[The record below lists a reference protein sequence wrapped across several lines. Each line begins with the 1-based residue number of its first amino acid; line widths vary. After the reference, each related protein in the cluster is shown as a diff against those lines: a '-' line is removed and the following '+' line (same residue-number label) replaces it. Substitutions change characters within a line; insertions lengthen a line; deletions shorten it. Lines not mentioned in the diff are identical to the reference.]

1 MAIAK
6 YPCTVDGVEYKSEY
20 AAAKALGINVS
31 SLRARLIS
39 SSYPEYTSRHYQKK
53 DRRKLFISCR
63 IDGVEYPCI
72 SAASRELK
80 MSGHALK
87 RRLASFDYPNYICAD
102 IPKKPAQAKPL
113 KYTVRG
119 KLYRTLQEIANVEG
133 LTRERIRQ
141 KMNNPSFPDY
151 ISADIPKGPPPPPRP
166 KYMVEGRHY
175 KTMQEIADA
184 VGSSIGQISYRVN
197 SPAFPEYQ
205 RLRKKA

>member
-1 MAIAK
+1 MATAK

-31 SLRARLIS
+31 SLRARLLS
-39 SSYPEYTSRHYQKK
+39 SSYPEYNSRYYQKK
-53 DRRKLFISCR
+53 NRRKFFISCR
-63 IDGVEYPCI
+63 IDGVQYPSI
-72 SAASRELK
+72 SAASKELG

-87 RRLASFDYPNYICAD
+87 RRLASFDYPDYICAD
-102 IPKKPAQAKPL
+102 ISKKPARLKPL

-119 KLYRTLQEIANVEG
+119 KPYRTLQEIANVEG

-151 ISADIPKGPPPPPRP
+151 ISADIPKGPPPVPRP

-184 VGSSIGQISYRVN
+184 LGSSIGKISYRVN
-197 SPAFPEYQ
+197 SPSYPEYQ
-205 RLRKKA
+205 RLRKKV